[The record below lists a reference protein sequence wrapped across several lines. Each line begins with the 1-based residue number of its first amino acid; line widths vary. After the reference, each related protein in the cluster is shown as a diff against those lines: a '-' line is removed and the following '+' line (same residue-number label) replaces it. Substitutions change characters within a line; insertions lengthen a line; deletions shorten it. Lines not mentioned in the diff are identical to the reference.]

1 MDQHTSLGLPAGALS
16 DAFAAV
22 RARTERLAAHLSPE
36 DQVIQSMPDTSP
48 TAWHR
53 AHTTWFFEQ
62 FILRHHRPGTAP
74 FDEDFNFLFN
84 SYYEA
89 LGERQP
95 RPSRGL
101 ITKPGPD
108 EIGAYRAHVDAAMEN
123 LLQTSDDE
131 DLAGL
136 VRLGLAHEEQHQELL
151 LTDAMHGLSCN
162 PLAWGRRPIAVLPG
176 WREPARPAMAD
187 AAVIESGLHDIGAA
201 SGGPAFV
208 FDNEA
213 PRHAVF
219 LRAAAIHRALVTNR
233 EWLAF
238 IDAGGYRRA
247 DLWMSDGWEC
257 ARHEGWTAP
266 LYWRDGGGERLQ
278 MGLGGVAPLDLD
290 APVRH
295 VSWYEA
301 DAFARWSEARL
312 PTEAELEVAHPDLP
326 GIEGHVW
333 QWTSS
338 PYTPYPGFRAP
349 QGALGEYNGKF
360 MINQMVLRGSSF
372 ATSPGHSR
380 PTYRNFFHPDK
391 RWQVTGLRL
400 ARDL

>member
-1 MDQHTSLGLPAGALS
+1 MDQITALRRPAGAIS
-16 DAFAAV
+16 DAYAFV
-22 RARTERLAAHLSPE
+22 RDRTEELVTHLSPE
-36 DQVIQSMPDTSP
+36 DQVIQSMPDASP
-48 TAWHR
+48 AAWHR

-62 FILRHHRPGTAP
+62 FIVRRFAP
-74 FDEDFNFLFN
+74 EVAAFDEDFNFLFN

-95 RPSRGL
+95 RPFRGL
-101 ITKPGPD
+101 VTRPAPS
-108 EIGAYRAHVDAAMEN
+108 EIGAYRAHIDQAVTA
-123 LLQTSDDE
+123 LLESGAGE
-131 DLAGL
+131 DLARL

-151 LTDAMHGLSCN
+151 LTDAMHGLAQN

-176 WREPARPAMAD
+176 WREPVQPDMPGEV
-187 AAVIESGLHDIGAA
+187 VIEPGLREIGVRPDQE
-201 SGGPAFV
+201 GFV
-208 FDNEA
+208 FDNET
-213 PRHAVF
+213 PRHPTY
-219 LRAAAIHRALVTNR
+219 LRAAAIRRSLVTNR
-233 EWLAF
+233 DWLAF
-238 IDAGGYRRA
+238 TDDGGYRRA

-257 ARHEGWTAP
+257 ARREGWTSP
-266 LYWRDGGGERLQ
+266 LYWREMGGERLQ
-278 MGLGGVAPLDLD
+278 MGLGGVAPLALA

-301 DAFARWSEARL
+301 DAFARWSNARL
-312 PTEAELEVAHPDLP
+312 PTEAELETAHADLP
-326 GIEGHVW
+326 GIDQHVW

-349 QGALGEYNGKF
+349 EGALGEYNGKF